1 DLLNE
6 ECAEALTG
14 IGTPAVLHA
23 IAEAFPTAEQHFR
36 IYAITPLERIHSDLA
51 VEISL
56 KLLGQEKDD
65 VIQRQLAESLLLQF
79 APEGIE
85 IARRLLVGRKLD
97 FDSKGLRNLLLET
110 CTLTGERFPEYD
122 EWLATEKA
130 EKEEHWRR
138 IKELEGDPQGL
149 LMFALEKITGKKAA
163 DVAKTKPFIPPAPR
177 LSLPRKP
184 EVQQKVGR
192 NDPCPCGSGKKYKVC
207 CLRK

>member
-1 DLLNE
+1 MTLSSVN
-6 ECAEALTG
+6 
-14 IGTPAVLHA
+14 
-23 IAEAFPTAEQHFR
+23 
-36 IYAITPLERIHSDLA
+36 
-51 VEISL
+51 SL
-56 KLLGQEKDD
+56 KPYFTNSPQRASRLQD
-65 VIQRQLAESLLLQF
+65 VCSWAE
-79 APEGIE
+79 
-85 IARRLLVGRKLD
+85 D

-110 CTLTGERFPEYD
+110 CTLTGERFAEYD

-163 DVAKTKPFIPPAPR
+163 DVAKTKPFIPPVTR

-184 EVQQKVGR
+184 DVQQKVGR